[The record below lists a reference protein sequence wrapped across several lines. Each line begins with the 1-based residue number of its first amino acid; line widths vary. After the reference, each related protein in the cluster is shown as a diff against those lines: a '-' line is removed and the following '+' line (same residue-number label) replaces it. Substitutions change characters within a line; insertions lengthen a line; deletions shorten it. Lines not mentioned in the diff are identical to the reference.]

1 MGKDAIRIAYEAE
14 DLTLAQVA
22 AKWPANSV
30 PFVSRQ
36 HDAPPP
42 PPSCA

>member
-1 MGKDAIRIAYEAE
+1 MQSASRIAHETD

-22 AKWPANSV
+22 AKWPANPV
-30 PFVSRQ
+30 QFVSRQ

-42 PPSCA
+42 PSCA